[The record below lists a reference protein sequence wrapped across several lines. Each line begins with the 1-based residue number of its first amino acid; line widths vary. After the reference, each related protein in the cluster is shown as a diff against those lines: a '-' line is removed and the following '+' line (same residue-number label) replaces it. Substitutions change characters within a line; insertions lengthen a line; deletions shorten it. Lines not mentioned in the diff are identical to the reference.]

1 MNNEVIINDE
11 FTLNEHITL
20 REDLELLETPAIT
33 DSRKFY
39 FFFKRLFDI
48 VFSII
53 ALIVLLPVFII
64 VGIAIKIDSP
74 GSIIF
79 KQKRVGK
86 GGKVFT
92 FYKFRSMVVD
102 AEDKLK
108 DLMDQN
114 EMDKIA
120 FKMKNDPRITK
131 VGRILRKTSIDE
143 LPQLINILN
152 GTMSFVGPR
161 PPLPSEVEK
170 YNPYHMQRLA
180 VKGGLTCYWQING
193 RSNIGFDEWVELDIK
208 YINEMSL
215 WTDLKIMFKTI
226 HAVLKQDGAA

>member
-120 FKMKNDPRITK
+120 FK
-131 VGRILRKTSIDE
+131 
-143 LPQLINILN
+143 
-152 GTMSFVGPR
+152 
-161 PPLPSEVEK
+161 
-170 YNPYHMQRLA
+170 
-180 VKGGLTCYWQING
+180 
-193 RSNIGFDEWVELDIK
+193 
-208 YINEMSL
+208 
-215 WTDLKIMFKTI
+215 
-226 HAVLKQDGAA
+226 